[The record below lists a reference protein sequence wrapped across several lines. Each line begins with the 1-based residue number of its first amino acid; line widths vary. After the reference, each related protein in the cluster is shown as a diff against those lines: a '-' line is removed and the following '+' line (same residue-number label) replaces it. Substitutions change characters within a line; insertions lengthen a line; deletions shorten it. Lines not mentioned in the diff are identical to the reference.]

1 MPLDV
6 ITLAL
11 SASRRDRSSL
21 GKTILIVGG
30 PGGGKMTLAAQLV
43 RDLPVPGDAVWQ
55 TEDAIDPTIRKLRA
69 LGLDAVTEESLGDTR
84 RLSDSRR
91 FIVERAPRARVSKI
105 APFDRVP
112 TPIAAVFDGSVLSH
126 NDVLDLRDHAGR
138 NCMSIVTARPNESY
152 AFVELFDLVLRVRE
166 DHYTHARI
174 VSLSENRLGID
185 AATSRYELTT
195 RGFVL
200 VAG

>member
-1 MPLDV
+1 MPPDV

-30 PGGGKMTLAAQLV
+30 PGGGKMTLAGQLV
-43 RDLPVPGDAVWQ
+43 RDLPVPGDVVWQ

-84 RLSDSRR
+84 RLLESRR
-91 FIVERAPRARVSKI
+91 FLVERAPRARVSKI

-112 TPIAAVFDGSVLSH
+112 TPIAAVFDGSLLSH

-174 VSLSENRLGID
+174 VS
-185 AATSRYELTT
+185 RYELTT
-195 RGFVL
+195 RGFEL
-200 VAG
+200 ISG

>member
-43 RDLPVPGDAVWQ
+43 RDLPFGDAVWQ
-55 TEDAIDPTIRKLRA
+55 TEDAVAPTIRKLRA

-138 NCMSIVTARPNESY
+138 NCMSIVTARPDELYSMS
-152 AFVELFDLVLRVRE
+152 ELFDLVLRVRE